1 MIRDRLI
8 SISNNLYIIIFN
20 LISLYRYYISLI
32 DIISSSN
39 KKGIKMDIVG
49 ECKIIRITNNKNGLF
64 KELDFHKYTKDDILK
79 IYITNRDA
87 GVMILNSDK
96 KWTTLKSFN
105 EFGFYNNIASE
116 FLVDVSKYLNS
127 FYNTDEFNT
136 LTD

>member
-1 MIRDRLI
+1 MLR
-8 SISNNLYIIIFN
+8 IIDKERVSYSGN
-20 LISLYRYYISLI
+20 
-32 DIISSSN
+32 DN
-39 KKGIKMDIVG
+39 
-49 ECKIIRITNNKNGLF
+49 TGLKLNQF
-64 KELDFHKYTKDDILK
+64 RMQLQFKDDILK